1 MTQNITQIPAPSV
14 PFLDERTGLV
24 SREWFRFLNNQ
35 YVLTGGGTTAT
46 TISDLELAP
55 YLSSTVEDEVA
66 VLRSQIDDLQKAPP
80 PIPSVS
86 TSSGPTPVT
95 TTPPVTYTADFTVGA
110 TDTWIIVNKSGSTC
124 TATLPSASASSGR
137 VLYFISYQAQLLVSA
152 SANVVP
158 QDGGSATTAILAAN
172 AGDWATI
179 VSDGTNW
186 VITQAAKFNNLLL
199 E

>member
-1 MTQNITQIPAPSV
+1 MSQNITQIPAPRV
-14 PFLDERTGLV
+14 PFIDERTGLI

-35 YVLTGGGTTAT
+35 YVLTGGGT
-46 TISDLELAP
+46 
-55 YLSSTVEDEVA
+55 VEDEVA
-66 VLRSQIDDLQKAPP
+66 VLRSQIDDLQKLPP
-80 PIPSVS
+80 VIPAVS

>member
-1 MTQNITQIPAPSV
+1 MTQNITQIPAPRV

>member
-1 MTQNITQIPAPSV
+1 
-14 PFLDERTGLV
+14 
-24 SREWFRFLNNQ
+24 
-35 YVLTGGGTTAT
+35 
-46 TISDLELAP
+46 
-55 YLSSTVEDEVA
+55 
-66 VLRSQIDDLQKAPP
+66 
-80 PIPSVS
+80 
-86 TSSGPTPVT
+86 
-95 TTPPVTYTADFTVGA
+95 VTYTADFTVGA